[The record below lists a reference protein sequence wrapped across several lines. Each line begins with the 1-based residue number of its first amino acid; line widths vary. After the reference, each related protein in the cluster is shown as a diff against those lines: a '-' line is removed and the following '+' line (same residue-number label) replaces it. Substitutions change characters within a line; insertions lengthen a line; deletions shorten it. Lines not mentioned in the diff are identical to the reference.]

1 MTLVVV
7 LPSDSL
13 GVSLSSNKVV
23 VLMGGE
29 STEHQVSL
37 RSGLTVTKNLAKTQW
52 QPVPV
57 IVGRDGRFAFPKL
70 ETFDLNQVDS
80 LPYVELGAATSKIAA
95 LEPACV
101 FLALHGLYGEDG
113 RFQALCDLMRLPY
126 VGADVIGSAVAM
138 DKWLAKAVYN
148 THNIPTPDA
157 VLLALDDLDPD
168 GLWQDRVIDEIGLP
182 CVVKAP
188 RQGSSLGVYIVRQQ
202 AKLSD
207 AVKEVFKLGD
217 RVMIEAFCPG
227 RELSVSV
234 LEDPT
239 TGRPKAL
246 APIEIVV
253 KKREFF
259 DYEAKYDAAETDE
272 ICPAPIDEQQTKA
285 VSRLAEAAHR
295 ALMLSGFSR
304 SDFML
309 TASGELMTLETNTIP
324 GLTDVSLFPKAAA
337 VAGLSFP
344 ELVDGL
350 VRQAIRIG
358 RRG

>member
-1 MTLVVV
+1 M
-7 LPSDSL
+7 
-13 GVSLSSNKVV
+13 SLSSNKVV

-227 RELSVSV
+227 RSFPFRC
-234 LEDPT
+234 EDPT
-239 TGRPKAL
+239 TGGPTL
-246 APIEIVV
+246 GSIEIVV

-304 SDFML
+304 TDFML
-309 TASGELMTLETNTIP
+309 TASGELMTLKQTPFRANRRFY
-324 GLTDVSLFPKAAA
+324 SL
-337 VAGLSFP
+337 
-344 ELVDGL
+344 
-350 VRQAIRIG
+350 RQQLLPACPS
-358 RRG
+358 